1 MTPDGLLRWDGWI
14 LFGLIGQALFAG
26 RFLVQWMASERRGA
40 SVVPVSFWYLSLAGG
55 IVLLVYASWY
65 RRDPVFTIGQ
75 SAGLVVYAR
84 NLMLIRRSR
93 LKVALLPGSAG
104 SDRTLDRS

>member
-1 MTPDGLLRWDGWI
+1 MAPEGLLQVNAWVI
-14 LFGLIGQALFAG
+14 FGLVGQALFAG
-26 RFLVQWMASERRGA
+26 RFLVQWVASERLGT

-55 IVLLVYASWY
+55 IVLLVYASWF

-84 NLMLIRRSR
+84 NLMLIRKARA
-93 LKVALLPGSAG
+93 VGAATDQGAG
-104 SDRTLDRS
+104 AAGP

>member
-1 MTPDGLLRWDGWI
+1 MTADAWD

-26 RFLVQWMASERRGA
+26 RFLVQWMASERRQS
-40 SVVPVSFWYLSLAGG
+40 SVVLFL
-55 IVLLVYASWY
+55 YASWY

-93 LKVALLPGSAG
+93 LKVAPLPGSAA
-104 SDRTLDRS
+104 

>member
-1 MTPDGLLRWDGWI
+1 MTADGLLQVNAWV
-14 LFGLIGQALFAG
+14 LLGLLGQALFAG
-26 RFLVQWMASERRGA
+26 RFLVQWVASERRRT

-55 IVLLVYASWY
+55 IALLVYAAWF

-84 NLMLIRRSR
+84 NLMLIRRTR
-93 LKVALLPGSAG
+93 TVAAPADQGAG
-104 SDRTLDRS
+104 AAGA